1 MKKFIM
7 WLFHIK
13 PEIQYVDRVVEKVV
27 EKKVIEKEPDI
38 PNGSILI
45 EADKI
50 TIGDVIVGVE

>member
-13 PEIQYVDRVVEKVV
+13 PEIKYIET
-27 EKKVIEKEPDI
+27 VIEKEKELPK
-38 PNGSILI
+38 GSILI

-50 TIGDVIVGVE
+50 KIDNIEMGVE